1 MARNTLAGTKRG
13 KSRTAKFYQNNPASK
28 EKKKAYDTEYH
39 KQPKAR
45 KYRAFLN
52 KKKSAGNGKD
62 NAHTGNG
69 NETKPQPM
77 SKNRANNRP
86 KKRST
91 TAKGMKKFLK

>member
-1 MARNTLAGTKRG
+1 MAQG
-13 KSRTAKFYQNNPASK
+13 RTAKFYKENPESYA
-28 EKKKAYDTEYH
+28 KKKAYDTEYH

-52 KKKSAGNGKD
+52 KKRRKNNPGKGMD

-69 NETKPQPM
+69 SQTRPQSA

-91 TAKGMKKFLK
+91 TAPKRMKSLLKKRNG